1 MKKILFVL
9 IAGTMVSLSAMAQ
22 EKSAPTFKPFKFD
35 ISMGYAMPMGSGAK
49 GGVLFALEPKY
60 AVMQRLSMGF
70 RWEGAIVARFGGGY
84 DQDGNPMTAAVK
96 LSSSYVL
103 TGDYYLTDSY
113 NFHPFVGAG
122 GGIFLLAGEETSGGS
137 GGVSAGS
144 KFGGLVRAGIEISHF
159 RVGMEYNIVPKT
171 TFTGWDADGNPVSGM
186 SSKNSY
192 LGIKIGCVIGG
203 GPR

>member
-9 IAGTMVSLSAMAQ
+9 IAGTMISLSALAQ
-22 EKSAPTFKPFKFD
+22 KSAQTFKPFKFD
-35 ISMGYAMPMGSGAK
+35 ISMGYAMPAGSGSK

-60 AVMQRLSMGF
+60 AVMQRLSVGL
-70 RWEGAIVARFGGGY
+70 RWEGAIIARFSGGY
-84 DQDGNPMTAAVK
+84 DQDGMPMNAAVK
-96 LSSSYVL
+96 LSSSYCL
-103 TGDYYLTDSY
+103 TGDYYLTDNY
-113 NFHPFVGAG
+113 NLRPFAGAG
-122 GGIFLLAGEETSGGS
+122 AGFFLLAGEETNGGS

-159 RVGMEYNIVPKT
+159 RVGLEYNIVPKT
-171 TFTGWDADGNPVSGM
+171 TFTGWDSNGDPVTGM